1 MSSSVVVAFRS
12 ENYERGMLQIKMSHY
27 YRFTSLFRKKDE
39 LIVPKSDKSY

>member
-12 ENYERGMLQIKMSHY
+12 ENYQRGMLQIKMSHY
-27 YRFTSLFRKKDE
+27 YRFTILFRKKDE